1 MLIMVVSED
10 FKTGMLDNGPHVIAF
25 RRHKTGM
32 LNLRPDLI
40 ILDRGVPDNLRQ
52 VARERGVPVI
62 DLDKMEAICQTCSA
76 VTNSIQ
82 PTADQSWPRMKS

>member
-1 MLIMVVSED
+1 MLIMIVSED
-10 FKTGMLDNGPHVIAF
+10 FKTGMIDNGPHIIAF

-40 ILDRGVPDNLRQ
+40 ILDRGVPDDLRQ

-62 DLDKMEAICQTCSA
+62 DLEALQCQTCSEGI
-76 VTNSIQ
+76 NSTPLTTHQ
-82 PTADQSWPRMKS
+82 QSWNRMKS

>member
-1 MLIMVVSED
+1 MLIMIVSED

-40 ILDRGVPDNLRQ
+40 ILDRGVPDDLRE
-52 VARERGVPVI
+52 VALSRGVPVVNLEEI
-62 DLDKMEAICQTCSA
+62 DA
-76 VTNSIQ
+76 
-82 PTADQSWPRMKS
+82 